1 MSALPFRSSSLL
13 RRSMPMAEKVL
24 LIDGIVET
32 DKSTDDWLDDFI
44 EWIESRGEYF
54 AGAGSTY
61 EKEEGDGHRNLIS
74 IAGSVETG
82 ESVEK
87 WNDEFLQWLE
97 RRGEGFTGSV
107 KELEEVDA
115 DE

>member
-1 MSALPFRSSSLL
+1 
-13 RRSMPMAEKVL
+13 MAEKVL

-54 AGAGSTY
+54 TGASSTY
-61 EKEEGDGHRNLIS
+61 EKEEGDSRRNLIS
-74 IAGSVETG
+74 IAGGVETS
-82 ESVEK
+82 ESAEK

-97 RRGEGFTGSV
+97 RRGEGFTGLI
-107 KELEEVDA
+107 KEVD